1 MSQENVELIRWLY
14 DAVAARDSETVLSL
28 YHPELVWDHSNNA
41 EVAGL
46 VGETVYHGHDGLRE
60 WSRQFY
66 EAWED
71 VTAELQDVIDLGDD
85 RVIAVLDYRG
95 RGRVSGVEVQF
106 THMAGIFTIR
116 NGQVLRAEWYRNEE
130 GALQAA
136 GVRRQGASTD
146 E

>member
-1 MSQENVELIRWLY
+1 MSRENVELVRRLY
-14 DAVAARDSETVLSL
+14 DAVAARDSETVLSI
-28 YHPELVWDHSNNA
+28 YHPDLVWDHSNNA

-46 VGETVYHGHDGLRE
+46 VGETVYHGHEGLRE

-71 VTAELQDVIDLGDD
+71 VTAELEDVLDLGGD
-85 RVIAVLDYRG
+85 RVVAVLDYRG
-95 RGRVSGVEVQF
+95 RGRVSGLEVQF
-106 THMAGIFTIR
+106 TRMAGIFTIR
-116 NGQVLRAEWYRNEE
+116 DGRVIRAEWYRDEG

-136 GVRRQGASTD
+136 GIERQRASTD